1 MIFKVYLKKS
11 SKRPKVKGDYMTAA
25 GCQKAAGCA
34 PKGQVNVKQK
44 VLWRGKY
51 TPEATENT
59 GVIKTFQLGLPN
71 QRQK

>member
-1 MIFKVYLKKS
+1 
-11 SKRPKVKGDYMTAA
+11 MTAAA

-71 QRQK
+71 QRAEMTTGTWKQGCNARME